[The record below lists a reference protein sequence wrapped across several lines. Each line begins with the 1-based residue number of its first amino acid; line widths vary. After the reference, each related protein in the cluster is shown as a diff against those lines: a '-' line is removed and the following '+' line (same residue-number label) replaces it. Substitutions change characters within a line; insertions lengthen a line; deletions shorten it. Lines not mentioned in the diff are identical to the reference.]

1 MPSTVSRK
9 PFRLEKTLPV
19 ESPWEA
25 ELSKRYLFDFAEL
38 NIFCLNGFME
48 IKFTKVIN
56 CIKGFYIMKIK
67 MFESVKAE

>member
-1 MPSTVSRK
+1 
-9 PFRLEKTLPV
+9 
-19 ESPWEA
+19 
-25 ELSKRYLFDFAEL
+25 
-38 NIFCLNGFME
+38 ME